1 MTPPELNHRELER
14 YVQRVSDR
22 WPVQRALLGGARVA
36 DLRGAGPQR
45 ERGPEY
51 VDRARLRALR
61 RRAVAGARVRLR
73 QPVGRVRDGRAGRR
87 PLLHAR
93 PSSSVSSSQ
102 LAVVREAAER
112 GLELLP
118 EPCRNAALRCVPC
131 PSACRRHDASP
142 STVLLRTQSDERLVA
157 LARAGHE
164 RAFEAIVERYRRPLL
179 RACRRI
185 LPEARAEDAL
195 QQASWPPG
203 RLERGD
209 EVRELR
215 PGCTGSRTTRRSTSC
230 GCRAT
235 TRRADG
241 DADRGGRPRGGDRAP
256 RGRAADADRLAA
268 LPERQREA
276 LLRTAIEGQG
286 QEEVARELGLS
297 SSAVRQLVHRAR
309 VTVRAAATAVV
320 PMPMATWLAAGAG
333 GAGTAATL
341 AKAGTAGR
349 ARRRRGERAGVGRAR
364 PADAAAP
371 VRGTRRGEAQAA
383 RRGGSGPDRDR
394 DGRRATHCRD
404 DARRAWAPRCRPR
417 APRRRARTAAGAARA
432 RTVPTS
438 RPTAAPAAAPAE
450 AATTA
455 AVRPMAER
463 TTAVLAAAAVRAT
476 TAATTTKAI
485 AAGRDSRPDAGGRR
499 GRSGYAATAAA
510 TTAGLGLATQAGR
523 ARARAPRA
531 ATTDLASQRRVQ
543 RVNTCSTAPDVLE
556 APCSVGTS
564 HWL

>member
-1 MTPPELNHRELER
+1 MT
-14 YVQRVSDR
+14 
-22 WPVQRALLGGARVA
+22 
-36 DLRGAGPQR
+36 
-45 ERGPEY
+45 
-51 VDRARLRALR
+51 
-61 RRAVAGARVRLR
+61 
-73 QPVGRVRDGRAGRR
+73 
-87 PLLHAR
+87 
-93 PSSSVSSSQ
+93 
-102 LAVVREAAER
+102 
-112 GLELLP
+112 
-118 EPCRNAALRCVPC
+118 
-131 PSACRRHDASP
+131 SP

-164 RAFEAIVERYRRPLL
+164 RAFEAIVERYRKPLL

-195 QQASWPPG
+195 QHTLVAAWRG
-203 RLERGD
+203 LERGD

-215 PGCTGSRTTRRSTSC
+215 PWLYRIARNTSLNQLRMS
-230 GCRAT
+230 GYDLDELMETLTAADDPEEEVL
-235 TRRADG
+235 RRAVVRQTLT
-241 DADRGGRPRGGDRAP
+241 AV
-256 RGRAADADRLAA
+256 AA

-276 LLRTAIEGQG
+276 LLRTAINGQG
-286 QEEVARELGLS
+286 QEEVARDLGLS
-297 SSAVRQLVHRAR
+297 STAMRQLVHRAR
-309 VTVRAAATAVV
+309 VSVRAAATAVV
-320 PMPMATWLAAGAG
+320 PMPMATWLASGAG

-341 AKAGTAGR
+341 AKAGTLVVLAGG
-349 ARRRRGERAGVGRAR
+349 AVSA
-364 PADAAAP
+364 PALVEHGPPTPRHRSEAHAAAKP
-371 VRGTRRGEAQAA
+371 KPRDEAAA
-383 RRGGSGPDRDR
+383 VPT
-394 DGRRATHCRD
+394 ATATAAAQLTAATTP
-404 DARRAWAPRCRPR
+404 ARVGAACRPR

-455 AVRPMAER
+455 AVLPMAER

-485 AAGRDSRPDAGGRR
+485 SSRSRLPSRR
-499 GRSGYAATAAA
+499 RRPTRPKRIAATAAE

-523 ARARAPRA
+523 TRARAPRA